1 MRYSLNSF
9 RTKQVLDKSY
19 KRYSEEFKYGVWL
32 GEYSRKY
39 NLQEIQ
45 SVIKAFE
52 NSRDRDFELIHRTDY
67 RYVYKS
73 RDLPIDIYLKEYRLW
88 NASYSRFTIIKRNIF
103 RRTLAK
109 KAFALSFKFE
119 EMGIKTVESL
129 FYAMVDRS
137 YIPANS
143 IYISRAIQGAIP
155 ISYYFEKLR
164 ESKPKNNF
172 TDNFKESV
180 KRLDSEILK
189 ERYLKFVERLIDRGV
204 RGFYREFEGN
214 ILIDYKEDGDFDL
227 ILCDL
232 DIVDAILEFDEEEKT
247 LHFQRAKES
256 FERLIDGI
264 ER

>member
-1 MRYSLNSF
+1 
-9 RTKQVLDKSY
+9 
-19 KRYSEEFKYGVWL
+19 
-32 GEYSRKY
+32 
-39 NLQEIQ
+39 
-45 SVIKAFE
+45 
-52 NSRDRDFELIHRTDY
+52 
-67 RYVYKS
+67 
-73 RDLPIDIYLKEYRLW
+73 
-88 NASYSRFTIIKRNIF
+88 
-103 RRTLAK
+103 
-109 KAFALSFKFE
+109 
-119 EMGIKTVESL
+119 MGIKTVESL
-129 FYAMVDRS
+129 FYAMV
-137 YIPANS
+137 IGVTFLQTPS
-143 IYISRAIQGAIP
+143 IFSRAIQGAIP